1 MPVEENLM
9 QAILLTFGTAMVP
22 VLELRGAI
30 PVGVA
35 AGLSPA
41 AACLVSILGNMVPV
55 PFILLLIRR
64 IFDWLRGTRLF
75 GPRIDWLERRAHLKG
90 RMVRKYRLPG
100 LIILVAIPLPG
111 TGAWTGAL
119 VAALLDIRMR
129 HALPAIFL
137 GVVIAGAIV
146 TTLTSSNQ
154 VRMVV
159 SNSCSA
165 MWSSTFCQTSDS
177 EFTLHVPFPLSDF
190 ILRASSGRSKKYPEP
205 L

>member
-1 MPVEENLM
+1 MSAEENLM
-9 QAILLTFGTAMVP
+9 HAILLTFTTAMVP

-41 AACLVSILGNMVPV
+41 VACVVSILGNMVPV

-90 RMVRKYRLPG
+90 RIVKKYRTIG

-119 VAALLDIRMR
+119 VADVLDLRLR
-129 HALPAIFL
+129 TALPAIAL
-137 GVVIAGAIV
+137 GVLIAGIITTTV
-146 TTLTSSNQ
+146 TCG
-154 VRMVV
+154 VIRVF
-159 SNSCSA
+159 
-165 MWSSTFCQTSDS
+165 W
-177 EFTLHVPFPLSDF
+177 
-190 ILRASSGRSKKYPEP
+190 
-205 L
+205 